1 MQFLI
6 YIRNQNSFI
15 TINEDKRILKC
26 LLEFISIEKLKY
38 FLINLVIFI
47 VIN

>member
-15 TINEDKRILKC
+15 TINEDKRILKS
-26 LLEFISIEKLKY
+26 LLEFISIEKKY

>member
-26 LLEFISIEKLKY
+26 LLEFISIEKKY